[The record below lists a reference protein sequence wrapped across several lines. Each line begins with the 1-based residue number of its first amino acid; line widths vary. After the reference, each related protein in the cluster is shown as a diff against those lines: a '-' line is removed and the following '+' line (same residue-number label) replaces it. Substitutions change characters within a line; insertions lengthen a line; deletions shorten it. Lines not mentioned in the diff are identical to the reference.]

1 VISVA
6 HRGCSIHHGK
16 FKSALIQLP
25 DEYKIKRE
33 GLSMSYRNLLLDQL
47 EVNRANDRHG
57 ELENETAAVAWLFSN
72 FEQHMRNL
80 TKDIVAESEIF
91 EPPLVFPQD
100 DKFVVFD
107 GNRRV
112 TCLKL
117 LEKPRRAPTVEL
129 QEFFAEQRSKWIG
142 DFPQNIQCQVETDR
156 DRIDEILFRRHTG
169 SQGGVGQS
177 TWDDRMKSNF
187 INRTGR
193 GGTLNVADEIEKRL
207 SAAGLLP
214 RRKIPRSNLNR
225 LLSAESF
232 RNRVGFTT
240 ANGRF
245 VITHQEPVVM
255 HALQRIATDLAD
267 GRVVLGDIWDVDGK
281 RAYLDELES
290 EKILPTAEHSLP
302 KPATSPSPV
311 PIAARQPP
319 PTRVAKPP
327 RRTTLI
333 PNATFPIAWAG
344 RLQRHRQIWE
354 ELQFRLLLTEHP
366 NAISVLFRVLLDLSI
381 ENYLSQVPLS
391 TIKSNDSLAKRA
403 LRIAENLEATGKIS
417 QKYLDVFKKFP
428 QYDSL
433 VSADTLNRYVHSANF
448 APSPEH
454 LTAMWDT
461 LADFIV
467 HCLNA

>member
-1 VISVA
+1 
-6 HRGCSIHHGK
+6 
-16 FKSALIQLP
+16 
-25 DEYKIKRE
+25 
-33 GLSMSYRNLLLDQL
+33 MSYRNLLLDQL
-47 EVNRANDRHG
+47 EINRANDRHG
-57 ELENETAAVAWLFSN
+57 ELENETAAIAWLFNN

-80 TKDIVAESEIF
+80 TKDIVAEGEVF
-91 EPPLVFPQD
+91 EPPLVFSQA

-112 TCLKL
+112 TCLKM
-117 LEKPRRAPTVEL
+117 LERPRRAPTIEL
-129 QEFFAEQRSKWIG
+129 QEFFAEQRSKWTS

-193 GGTLNVADEIEKRL
+193 GAILNVADEIEKRL

-214 RRKIPRSNLNR
+214 RKKIPRSNLNR
-225 LLSAESF
+225 LLSAEPF

-240 ANGRF
+240 VNGRF
-245 VITHQEPVVM
+245 VITHQEPVVL

-267 GRVVLGDIWDVDGK
+267 GRIVLGDIWDVDGK

-290 EKILPTAEHSLP
+290 ERILPTAEHSLA
-302 KPATSPSPV
+302 KPVSPSSAPV
-311 PIAARQPP
+311 AARPP
-319 PTRVAKPP
+319 ALTRVAKPS

-391 TIKSNDSLAKRA
+391 TVKPNDSLAKRA
-403 LRIAENLEATGKIS
+403 LRIAENLEATGKIN

-433 VSADTLNRYVHSANF
+433 VSADTLNRYVHSTNF

-454 LTAMWDT
+454 LAAMWDT